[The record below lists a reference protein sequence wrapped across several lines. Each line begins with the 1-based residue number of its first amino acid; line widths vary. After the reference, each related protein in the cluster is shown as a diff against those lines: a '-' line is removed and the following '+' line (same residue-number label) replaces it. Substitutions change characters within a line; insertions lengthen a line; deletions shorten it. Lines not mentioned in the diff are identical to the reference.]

1 MKISILVHMGI
12 KFSLDVEAGDKAQA
26 ETLARLKIPE
36 LLPPKKGFSLES
48 LSLDVY
54 MQDKY
59 LTSGIYTVAVEGE
72 LYYTTKVAFP
82 LADSIEEALM
92 SLDTAAMKQVHDALP
107 QEVSIR
113 YNELLLGY
121 RCKEKKHQR
130 GRL

>member
-1 MKISILVHMGI
+1 MKMNILVHMGI
-12 KFSLDVEAGDKAQA
+12 EFSLDVEAGNEAQA

-36 LLPPKKGFSLES
+36 VLPPKQGFSLES
-48 LSLDVY
+48 LTLNVY

-82 LADSIEEALM
+82 VADSVGESLP
-92 SLDTAAMKQVHDALP
+92 SLDDAVIKQAHDALP

-113 YNELLLGY
+113 YRELLLGY
-121 RCKEKKHQR
+121 RRKGNKHQR
-130 GRL
+130 SRL